1 MNISSYLFGFIIA
14 TLLGALFHI
23 WRDGGIGRL
32 LLYLVLSWIGFLVG
46 HWVANSFGLKIMSLG
61 SVNLAGGIIGSVA
74 LLFLG
79 HWIGKVDQN
88 ILPKG
93 RQ

>member
-14 TLLGALFHI
+14 TLLGAIFHI

-32 LLYLVLSWIGFLVG
+32 LLYLLLSWFGFFIG
-46 HWVANSFGLKIMSLG
+46 HMAANSFGLKFMSVG
-61 SVNLAGGIIGSVA
+61 PVNLAGGIAGSVV

-79 HWIGKVDQN
+79 HWIGQVDQN

-93 RQ
+93 KQ